1 MLSLLLPSLL
11 LTSTKVHDYLVTF
24 DDEVHTLI
32 ASTLCDS
39 ELNNF
44 EAGISVEL
52 EVGDIQDPV
61 SVVSLSTICAVGGR
75 YLP

>member
-1 MLSLLLPSLL
+1 MLSLSLPSLL
-11 LTSTKVHDYLVTF
+11 LTSTKVYDYLITF
-24 DDEVHTLI
+24 DDEVYILI

-44 EAGISVEL
+44 EAGISVEF
-52 EVGDIQDPV
+52 EVGDVQDPV
-61 SVVSLSTICAVGGR
+61 SAVSLSTICAIGDR